1 MALTPD
7 SVCQYLWIWQSSG
20 SGPSKAPQGA
30 APALLQL
37 LLGWKCL
44 WLPQGLGRS
53 PLSFLTPLLVTST
66 QEFGTQRDC
75 SVHISKGMELWVLS
89 LVASAG
95 IPGWF
100 RTLHLHQHQPVATQ
114 QGRKTSAPGAP
125 LLHLT
130 AEPTQ
135 CRRGDGVLPC
145 QCGWVVLGNSTHI
158 HPVWDVPGTMQTQLW
173 SLKSNQIKSA
183 WDRTPECSPPTLLWP
198 LTDPMS

>member
-37 LLGWKCL
+37 LLGWKCF

-53 PLSFLTPLLVTST
+53 SLSFLTPLLVTST

-75 SVHISKGMELWVLS
+75 SAHISKGMELWVMS

-95 IPGWF
+95 IPSWF
-100 RTLHLHQHQPVATQ
+100 RTLHLHQHQPA
-114 QGRKTSAPGAP
+114 RKENICTRSSSSPPESRTHTVQEGS
-125 LLHLT
+125 
-130 AEPTQ
+130 
-135 CRRGDGVLPC
+135 RGLA
-145 QCGWVVLGNSTHI
+145 L
-158 HPVWDVPGTMQTQLW
+158 PVWMGCFREQHTHSSCLGSSRNHADSAM
-173 SLKSNQIKSA
+173 KS
-183 WDRTPECSPPTLLWP
+183 
-198 LTDPMS
+198 